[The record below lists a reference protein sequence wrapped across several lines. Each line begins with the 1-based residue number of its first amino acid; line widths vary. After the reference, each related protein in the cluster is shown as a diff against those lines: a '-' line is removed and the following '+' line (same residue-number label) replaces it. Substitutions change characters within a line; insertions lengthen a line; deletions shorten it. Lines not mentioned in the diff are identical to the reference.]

1 MNLIIKY
8 LKPYKLRLLIGF
20 TIKLIGTL
28 ADLAIPYLLSYIID
42 EILPTKDLN
51 LVIIYGGIMIA
62 SAIICFLFN
71 VWANQMASY
80 ICKLFTTNLRH
91 DLFVKINTLSAKQ
104 YDEITMP
111 SLISRMTT
119 DTYNVHHMVGMMQRI
134 GVRAPILLIGGII
147 ITFFLDHVLTL
158 ILVAILP
165 FIILLS
171 YLITKKAIPL
181 FTKVQGTLDIMVTEI
196 RENITGIRVIK
207 ALSKNEYEKE
217 KFAKVNK
224 QVMDLEIK
232 SGNAMAKLSPIM
244 SILLNMGL
252 VFVVVIGAYRV
263 NGGEAGI
270 GKIISFT
277 TYFTIILNAC
287 LTITRVFV
295 SFSRSAASA
304 LRIDYVFKVPA
315 LEEREDVIDI
325 KEIEFNINT
334 PIIEFRNVNFRY
346 NESNNENVLN
356 NISFKINRNESFG
369 IIGPTGCGKSTIIN
383 LLMKFYDASSGN
395 IYVKGED
402 INSISI
408 KSLRN
413 LFGTC
418 FQNDTIFTDSILN
431 NIKFGR
437 NISYDDIIKASR
449 NSLAEK
455 FISNHNEGYD
465 YELSAKGTNISGGQ
479 KQRIFISRALAG
491 EFECLILDDATSALD
506 YKTDSLLRQNIK
518 NNYSEITTI
527 IIAQRISSILNCDKI
542 MVIEDG
548 KILGLGTHEELL
560 EKVEEYRNIYISQMG
575 GVNNE

>member
-1 MNLIIKY
+1 MKLIIRY

-28 ADLAIPYLLSYIID
+28 ADLVIPYLLSYIID
-42 EILPTKDLN
+42 EILPTKDLR
-51 LVIIYGGIMIA
+51 LVIIYGLAMIA
-62 SAIICFLFN
+62 SSIICFLFN

-91 DLFVKINTLSAKQ
+91 DLFEKINTLSSSQ

-134 GVRAPILLIGGII
+134 GVRAPILLIGGVI
-147 ITFFLDHVLTL
+147 ITAFQDLTLTL

-181 FTKVQGTLDIMVTEI
+181 FTKVQNTLDLMVTEI
-196 RENITGIRVIK
+196 RENVTGIRVIK

-217 KFAKVNK
+217 KFGKINK

-244 SILLNMGL
+244 TVLLNMGL
-252 VFVVVIGAYRV
+252 VFVVVVGAFRV
-263 NGGEAGI
+263 SNAAVGV

-287 LTITRVFV
+287 LTITRIFV
-295 SFSRSAASA
+295 TFSRSAASA
-304 LRIDYVFKVPA
+304 MRIDYVFSVPTLDDTADKIKVSDI
-315 LEEREDVIDI
+315 EDNDNPL
-325 KEIEFNINT
+325 IEFKDVS
-334 PIIEFRNVNFRY
+334 FKY
-346 NESNNENVLN
+346 NDTSEENVLS
-356 NISFKINRNESFG
+356 NISFKINKNESFG
-369 IIGPTGCGKSTIIN
+369 IIGPTGCGKSTIIS
-383 LLMKFYDASSGN
+383 LLMKFYDVKEGN
-395 IYVKGED
+395 IYIKGVD
-402 INSISI
+402 INEINTS
-408 KSLRN
+408 SLRN
-413 LFGTC
+413 MFGTC
-418 FQNDTIFTDSILN
+418 FQNDTIFTDTVLN

-437 NISYDDIIKASR
+437 DVSYDDVIKASR

-455 FISNHNEGYD
+455 FILNHEDGYD
-465 YELSAKGTNISGGQ
+465 YLLSPKGTNISGGQ

-491 EFECLILDDATSALD
+491 SFDCLILDDATSALD
-506 YKTDSLLRQNIK
+506 YKTDSILRNNIK
-518 NNYSEITTI
+518 NNYSDISTI
-527 IIAQRISSILNCDKI
+527 IIAQRISSIINCDKI
-542 MVIEDG
+542 LMIEDG
-548 KILGLGTHEELL
+548 RILGIGTHKELM
-560 EKVEEYRNIYISQMG
+560 ESVDEYRSIYISQMG
-575 GVNNE
+575 GGMHE